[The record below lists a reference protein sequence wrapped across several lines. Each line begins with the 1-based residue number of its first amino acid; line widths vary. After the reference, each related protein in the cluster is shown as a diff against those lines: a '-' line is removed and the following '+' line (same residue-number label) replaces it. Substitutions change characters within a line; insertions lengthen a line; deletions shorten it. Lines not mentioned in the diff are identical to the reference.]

1 MLFIENATE
10 LNYLMERKELER
22 ITTIEE
28 ISLGAVIKK
37 GHLECT
43 SSGLLRSVLLYLSG
57 DSVSERFV

>member
-28 ISLGAVIKK
+28 ISLGAVREK
-37 GHLECT
+37 GHLEWT
-43 SSGLLRSVLLYLSG
+43 SSGLVRSVLLYLSG